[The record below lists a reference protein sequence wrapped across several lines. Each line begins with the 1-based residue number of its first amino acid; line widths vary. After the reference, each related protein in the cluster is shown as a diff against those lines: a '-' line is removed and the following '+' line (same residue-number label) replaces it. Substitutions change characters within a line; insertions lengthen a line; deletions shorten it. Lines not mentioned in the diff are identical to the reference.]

1 MQLNKPSQM
10 SNEYDT
16 LLSLAA
22 NKSQT

>member
-16 LLSLAA
+16 LLLLAA